1 LPEQGAP
8 PLQIPPAQQI
18 APDEPHAVHR
28 LVALLHASPVLH
40 QKPLPAPGQQGS
52 PSPPQPVHT
61 LAAHAEKGAVQSTP
75 PGQHGWP
82 MPPHVPLPHE
92 PFEHEP

>member
-52 PSPPQPVHT
+52 PSS
-61 LAAHAEKGAVQSTP
+61 L
-75 PGQHGWP
+75 
-82 MPPHVPLPHE
+82 
-92 PFEHEP
+92 